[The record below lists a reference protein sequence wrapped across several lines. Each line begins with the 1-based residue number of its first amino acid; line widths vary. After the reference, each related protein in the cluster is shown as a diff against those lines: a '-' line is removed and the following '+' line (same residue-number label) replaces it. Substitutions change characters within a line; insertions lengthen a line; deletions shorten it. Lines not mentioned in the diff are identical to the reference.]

1 MCLADTR
8 LFMAGLNL
16 TYTDRASMAASVEV
30 RVPFVDRVVAQ
41 AAFSIAGKDK
51 IRGRMAKAALK
62 DAAASWLPDEIV
74 HRPKAS
80 FGAPLRAWVHND
92 LRELIGDVLVGGEL
106 VQAGM
111 LRKQAVLRLI
121 ADEQAGRE
129 DYAKQIWQLL
139 SMELWYRGVRAAGVA
154 A

>member
-1 MCLADTR
+1 M
-8 LFMAGLNL
+8 
-16 TYTDRASMAASVEV
+16 
-30 RVPFVDRVVAQ
+30 
-41 AAFSIAGKDK
+41 
-51 IRGRMAKAALK
+51 
-62 DAAASWLPDEIV
+62 

-80 FGAPLRAWVHND
+80 FGAPLRAWVRND
-92 LRELIGDVLVGGEL
+92 LRELISDVLVGGEL

-111 LRKQAVLRLI
+111 LRKQALLRLV

-139 SMELWYRGVRAAGVA
+139 SMELWYRQVRAAGVA